1 MIYVCV
7 SVYVYIL
14 VNIMYIIVLV
24 YIVMI
29 HLYSSVCMHLPAA
42 ACMLK
47 QRDPTRPA
55 RPRGSHVS
63 HGHRHS
69 AGGGCARSD

>member
-29 HLYSSVCMHLPAA
+29 HLYSSVCMHLPAGPG
-42 ACMLK
+42 LHVE
-47 QRDPTRPA
+47 TA
-55 RPRGSHVS
+55 RPDSDG
-63 HGHRHS
+63 
-69 AGGGCARSD
+69 ARPGPAEVT